1 MRIIRHEIQNK
12 EDLKEALEDIF
23 MQHRDTEI
31 AKLLMTES
39 FELLDHMLSNLKH
52 FSQAVNRDAKSEN
65 PGKLIPAACFAI
77 LDVGILCFLI
87 HNPFSLPQPFC

>member
-23 MQHRDTEI
+23 MQHNDMEI

-39 FELLDHMLSNLKH
+39 FELLDDMLSNLKT
-52 FSQAVNRDAKSEN
+52 FSQTINRDAESEN
-65 PGKLIPAACFAI
+65 PGKLILAACFAI
-77 LDVGILCFLI
+77 LDVSILGFLI
-87 HNPFSLPQPFC
+87 RNSLSLP